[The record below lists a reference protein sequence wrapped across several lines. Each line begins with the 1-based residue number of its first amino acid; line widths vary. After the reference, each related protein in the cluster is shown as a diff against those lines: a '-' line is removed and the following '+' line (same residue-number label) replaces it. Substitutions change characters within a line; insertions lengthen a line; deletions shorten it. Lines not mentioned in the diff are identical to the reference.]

1 VGSGKSKEEKTM
13 RHNKKSTA
21 PTALKERKAKA
32 DAAAAEVSREQ
43 NVTFG
48 SDVMAAIHEMAADL
62 HRAGVIAPAT
72 MRGFDQ
78 LCLTPVHDLGPEEI
92 KSIRERSGVSQAVMA
107 RVINVSTSTVGQ
119 WERGEKRPA
128 GTSLKLLNL
137 AKEKGL
143 ESIY

>member
-1 VGSGKSKEEKTM
+1 VGSGKSIEEKAM
-13 RHNKKSTA
+13 RHSKKS
-21 PTALKERKAKA
+21 TALKERKGKAKA
-32 DAAAAEVSREQ
+32 AVKTAAAEGSTYE
-43 NVTFG
+43 

-62 HRAGVIAPAT
+62 HRAGVMAPAT
-72 MRGFDQ
+72 MREFDQ